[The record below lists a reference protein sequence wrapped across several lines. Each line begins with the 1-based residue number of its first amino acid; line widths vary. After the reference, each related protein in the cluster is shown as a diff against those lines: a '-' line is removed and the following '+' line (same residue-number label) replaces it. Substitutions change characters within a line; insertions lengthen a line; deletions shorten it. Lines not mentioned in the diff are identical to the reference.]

1 MAFALDTIH
10 RIKRTFMLT
19 NFLKTAVRNILRER
33 QYALIKIAGLALGLG
48 TSLVLLLY
56 ITHQLS
62 FDNMHPDAGRT
73 YRVNQTNIW
82 TPDSETFSST
92 GPAVS
97 SALRSEFPEVE
108 EVVRIYVPGVLA
120 VRSQNP
126 DGSVIAI
133 NESDIIA
140 ADSNF
145 FSFFGFRLKEGDPR
159 TALTG
164 RDKVVLSD
172 KAALRLF
179 GNEPALGKI
188 ILMGDSMKAV
198 EVTGVTEQQPD
209 NIHFHFDYL
218 TSIYSHPEIK
228 QMEWS
233 WIWTQVVTYVKLR
246 PNTDAIALATK
257 FKTVPDR
264 HAIATFERL
273 GMDYQEFVKQKGAWA
288 LYLQPMKDLHLYSAR
303 IGNRLGPVGNID
315 YIKILGMIAA
325 FILLIA
331 VVNFINL
338 STARGSKRA
347 KEVGVK
353 KTLGV
358 MRGSLIAQFQIEH
371 ILITVVSM
379 LLGLG
384 VMEVLRLII
393 QPTLGIE
400 IPLTGWSKFQFAAL
414 IIIMPLVI
422 GFLGGLYPSFYLTSF
437 KPVSVLKGKISSGF
451 GSSGLRNSLV
461 VFQFTIS
468 IALMAATLI
477 VFQQLDRLHSMNLG
491 FSKENLLVIND
502 AQKLG
507 NHLTSFRDE
516 VSKFPGVM
524 NASVSMDIRSGYQ
537 DIYSKEGDSKKLSI
551 IGFKADPYFMET
563 IQIPM
568 KTGRNFDIN
577 RPSDENAVVIS
588 ETTARALG
596 WSPEEA
602 LGKKIQYLGDD
613 FGKQEVIGVTNDFY
627 FQSLRQS
634 LAPTMFFSINSRS
647 WGDARIVL
655 VRFESGKLHELINA
669 LEARWNQMEDLPFSY
684 SIFNEQLMARY
695 QQEEKIAGLFSIFT
709 ILSVIISVTGLVGL
723 VAYSAEQRKK
733 EIGIRKVFGASLGK
747 IYVMINTQYVKL
759 LAIALLVATP
769 ATWWLMQ
776 QWLDTWAFKTNIN
789 PMIFVAAGIAELL
802 LALICVGYLA
812 LRAAMLNPTTVL
824 KDE

>member
-1 MAFALDTIH
+1 M
-10 RIKRTFMLT
+10 MT
-19 NFLKTAVRNILRER
+19 NFFKTAVRNILRER
-33 QYALIKIAGLALGLG
+33 QYALIKIGGLALGLG
-48 TSLVLLLY
+48 TCLVLLLY

-62 FDNMHPDAGRT
+62 FDEMHPDVNRT

-82 TPDSETFSST
+82 TPDSEAFSAT

-97 SALRSEFPEVE
+97 SALTSEFPEIQE
-108 EVVRIYVPGVLA
+108 AVRVYAPGTLA
-120 VRSQNP
+120 IRSQNA
-126 DGSVIAI
+126 DGTVTAI
-133 NESDIIA
+133 NEGNIIA

-145 FSFFGFRLKEGDPR
+145 FSFFGFKLKEGDPKS
-159 TALTG
+159 ALIG
-164 RDKVVLSD
+164 KNKVVLSD
-172 KAALRLF
+172 KAAYKLF
-179 GNEPALGKI
+179 GKGPALGKI
-188 ILMGDSMKAV
+188 IMVGDSMRAA

-218 TSIYSHPEIK
+218 FSLYSHPEIK
-228 QMEWS
+228 EMEWS

-246 PNTDAIALATK
+246 PNTDADALASKIKTAPSRHALAT
-257 FKTVPDR
+257 FQ
-264 HAIATFERL
+264 RL
-273 GMDYQEFVKQKGAWA
+273 GMDYKEFVKQKGGWE
-288 LYLQPMKDLHLYSAR
+288 LYLQPMLDIHLYSER
-303 IGNRLGPVGNID
+303 LGNRLGSVGNID
-315 YIKILGMIAA
+315 YVKILGVIAA
-325 FILLIA
+325 FIMLIA
-331 VVNFINL
+331 VVNFVNL

-347 KEVGVK
+347 KEIGVK

-358 MRGSLIAQFQIEH
+358 TRGSLILQFQIEH
-371 ILITVVSM
+371 ILITMISM

-393 QPTLGIE
+393 QPTLGID
-400 IPLTGWSKFQFAAL
+400 IPLTGWSKLQFTAL
-414 IIIMPLVI
+414 IIFMPLII

-437 KPVSVLKGKISSGF
+437 KPVTVLKGKLSTGF
-451 GSSGLRNSLV
+451 ASSGLRNSLV

-507 NHLTSFRDE
+507 NHVTSFRDE
-516 VSKFPGVM
+516 ISKYPGVV
-524 NASVSMDIRSGYQ
+524 NTSVSMDIRGGYE
-537 DIYSKEGDSKKLSI
+537 DIYNKEGDSKKVSI
-551 IGFKADPYFMET
+551 IAYKADPYFMET
-563 IQIPM
+563 VQIPI
-568 KTGRNFDIN
+568 KAGRTFDVN
-577 RPSDENAVVIS
+577 RPSDVNAVVIS
-588 ETTARALG
+588 ETTAKTLG
-596 WSPEEA
+596 WSAEEA
-602 LGKKIQYLGDD
+602 LGKKIEYLSDEV
-613 FGKQEVIGVTNDFY
+613 GKQEVIGVTNDFY

-634 LAPTMFFSINSRS
+634 LMPTMFLNINAKS
-647 WGDARIVL
+647 WGDTRIVL
-655 VRFESGKLHELINA
+655 VRFESDKLHELVNA
-669 LEARWNQMEDLPFSY
+669 LQARWTQMEDIPFSY
-684 SIFNEQLMARY
+684 TILNEQLMARY

-759 LAIALLVATP
+759 LAIAMLVATP

-776 QWLDTWAFKTNIN
+776 QWLDTWAFKTDIN
-789 PMIFVAAGIAELL
+789 PMIFVASGIAELV

-812 LRAAMLNPTTVL
+812 IRAAMLNPTTVL